1 MDQGDYCM
9 PVSVCESRFLVE
21 LGGYVAPINGRGI
34 NHHEFS
40 WWCSWA
46 NKKTA
51 NSSAVSIKLQTA
63 CSLQMIGYRISILA
77 LMLLLHVISFVSSS
91 W

>member
-21 LGGYVAPINGRGI
+21 LGGYVVPISGRGV

-51 NSSAVSIKLQTA
+51 NSNAV
-63 CSLQMIGYRISILA
+63 
-77 LMLLLHVISFVSSS
+77 
-91 W
+91 